1 MGRLKGKVA
10 IVTGAAARAEGV
22 GNGSA
27 VAMLFARE
35 GASVVLVNRSLER
48 ATALEAAIR
57 AEGGEAAA
65 FAADVTDPAATE
77 AMAAFTAE
85 RYGRLDI
92 LHNNVG
98 VGAGGNTV
106 TVTLDDWNRIL
117 ETNLTS
123 AMLCCRACIP
133 RMREGGGGSIIN
145 VSSSA
150 GMLGLS
156 GTPGAVAYTATK
168 AGLQGLTLSVAA
180 DHAAEGI
187 RANCLIVGTVYTPLV
202 AFMGEEARERRSKA
216 VPLQTEGT
224 GWDVAYAAVYLASDE
239 SRWVTGVML
248 PDRRGFPEYPPLA
261 AVRSFMADRRRER
274 RPFPAPPIPPRT
286 AL

>member
-1 MGRLKGKVA
+1 MGRLTGKVA
-10 IVTGAAARAEGV
+10 IVTGAAAQAEGV

-27 VAMLFARE
+27 VATLFARE
-35 GASVVLVNRSLER
+35 GANVVLVNRSLER
-48 ATALEAAIR
+48 ASALEAAIR
-57 AEGGEAAA
+57 GEGGEAAA

-77 AMAAFTAE
+77 AMATFAAK

-106 TVTLDDWNRIL
+106 TQSLDDWNRIVAA
-117 ETNLTS
+117 NLTS
-123 AMLCCRACIP
+123 AMLTCRACIP
-133 RMREGGGGSIIN
+133 RMREAGGGSIIN

-156 GTPGAVAYTATK
+156 GTPGAVAYSAAK

-202 AFMGEEARERRSKA
+202 AFMGEEGRERRRKA

-248 PDRRGFPEYPPLA
+248 PIDGGFQTI
-261 AVRSFMADRRRER
+261 
-274 RPFPAPPIPPRT
+274 RPWPR
-286 AL
+286 

>member
-1 MGRLKGKVA
+1 MGRLSGKVA
-10 IVTGAAARAEGV
+10 IVTGAAAQAEGV
-22 GNGSA
+22 GNGAA
-27 VAMLFARE
+27 VAILFARE

-48 ATALEAAIR
+48 AKALEETIR
-57 AEGGEAAA
+57 SEGGEATA
-65 FAADVTDPAATE
+65 FAADVTQPEATE
-77 AMAAFTAE
+77 ALAAFASE

-98 VGAGGNTV
+98 VGASGNTV
-106 TVTLDDWNRIL
+106 TGSLDDWNRL
-117 ETNLTS
+117 LQTNLTS

-133 RMREGGGGSIIN
+133 RMRDGGGGSILN

-180 DHAAEGI
+180 DHGAEGI

-202 AFMGEEARERRSKA
+202 AFIGEEGRERRRKA

-239 SRWVTGVML
+239 SRWVSGVML
-248 PDRRGFPEYPPLA
+248 PIDGGLQNI
-261 AVRSFMADRRRER
+261 
-274 RPFPAPPIPPRT
+274 RPWPR
-286 AL
+286 

>member
-1 MGRLKGKVA
+1 MGRLSGKVA
-10 IVTGAAARAEGV
+10 IVTGAAAQAEGV

-48 ATALEAAIR
+48 GKALEETIR
-57 AEGGEAAA
+57 SEGGEASA
-65 FAADVTDPAATE
+65 FAADVTQTEATE
-77 AMAAFTAE
+77 AMAAFATE
-85 RYGRLDI
+85 RYSRLDV

-98 VGAGGNTV
+98 VGASGNTV
-106 TVTLDDWNRIL
+106 TGSLDDWNRL
-117 ETNLTS
+117 LQTNLTS

-156 GTPGAVAYTATK
+156 GTPGAVAYSSAK

-202 AFMGEEARERRSKA
+202 AFMGEEGRERRRKA

-248 PDRRGFPEYPPLA
+248 PIDGGFQTI
-261 AVRSFMADRRRER
+261 
-274 RPFPAPPIPPRT
+274 RPWPR
-286 AL
+286 

>member
-1 MGRLKGKVA
+1 MGRLAGKVA
-10 IVTGAAARAEGV
+10 IVTGAAAQAEGI
-22 GNGSA
+22 GNGTA

-48 ATALEAAIR
+48 ASALEAQIR

-77 AMAAFTAE
+77 AMAAFAVE
-85 RYGRLDI
+85 RYGRLDV

-106 TVTLDDWNRIL
+106 TQSLGDWDRL
-117 ETNLTS
+117 LQTNLTS
-123 AMLCCRACIP
+123 AMLCCRAVIP
-133 RMREGGGGSIIN
+133 RMREAGGGAIIN

-202 AFMGEEARERRSKA
+202 RGLGEEGRQRRAKA

-239 SRWVTGVML
+239 SRWVTGVLL
-248 PDRRGFPEYPPLA
+248 PIDGGLQNI
-261 AVRSFMADRRRER
+261 
-274 RPFPAPPIPPRT
+274 RPWPR
-286 AL
+286 

>member
-1 MGRLKGKVA
+1 MGRLAGKVA
-10 IVTGAAARAEGV
+10 VVTGAASQSEGV
-22 GNGSA
+22 GNGAA
-27 VAMLFARE
+27 VARLFARE
-35 GASVVLVNRSLER
+35 GASVVLVNRSFER
-48 ATALEAAIR
+48 AKALEETIR

-65 FAADVTDPAATE
+65 FAADVTSPEETE
-77 AMAAFTAE
+77 AMTAFAAQ

-98 VGAGGNTV
+98 VGAGGDTV
-106 TVTLDDWNRIL
+106 TQSLDDWNRLIQS
-117 ETNLTS
+117 NLTS

-133 RMREGGGGSIIN
+133 RLREGGGGSIVN
-145 VSSSA
+145 VSSTA
-150 GMLGLS
+150 GVLGLS

-187 RANCLIVGTVYTPLV
+187 RANCLIVGTVATPLV
-202 AFMGEEARERRSKA
+202 AHLGEEGRERRRRA

-239 SRWVTGVML
+239 ARWVTGVML
-248 PDRRGFPEYPPLA
+248 PIDGGFQNI
-261 AVRSFMADRRRER
+261 
-274 RPFPAPPIPPRT
+274 RPWPR
-286 AL
+286 

>member
-1 MGRLKGKVA
+1 MGRLTGKVA
-10 IVTGAAARAEGV
+10 IVTGAASQAEGV
-22 GNGSA
+22 GNGAA

-35 GASVVLVNRSLER
+35 GARVVLVNRSLER
-48 ATALEAAIR
+48 AKALEEAIR
-57 AEGGEAAA
+57 SEAGEATA
-65 FAADVTDPAATE
+65 FAADVTQPEATE
-77 AMAAFTAE
+77 AMAAFAVE
-85 RYGRLDI
+85 HYGRLDV

-106 TVTLDDWNRIL
+106 TVSLDDWNRL
-117 ETNLTS
+117 LQSNLTS

-133 RMREGGGGSIIN
+133 RMRASGGGSIVN
-145 VSSSA
+145 VSSTA
-150 GMLGLS
+150 GMIGLS

-187 RANCLIVGTVYTPLV
+187 RANCLVVGTVATPLV
-202 AFMGEEARERRSKA
+202 AHLGEEARERRRKA

-239 SRWVTGVML
+239 ARWVTGVML
-248 PDRRGFPEYPPLA
+248 PIDGGFQSIQPW
-261 AVRSFMADRRRER
+261 
-274 RPFPAPPIPPRT
+274 PR
-286 AL
+286 

>member
-1 MGRLKGKVA
+1 MGRLSGKVA
-10 IVTGAAARAEGV
+10 IVTGAAAQAEGV

-48 ATALEAAIR
+48 GKALEETIR
-57 AEGGEAAA
+57 SKGGEASA
-65 FAADVTDPAATE
+65 FAADVTQPEATE
-77 AMAAFTAE
+77 AMAAFATE
-85 RYGRLDI
+85 RYGRLDV

-98 VGAGGNTV
+98 VGASGNTV
-106 TVTLDDWNRIL
+106 TGSLDDWNRL
-117 ETNLTS
+117 LQTNLTS

-156 GTPGAVAYTATK
+156 GTPGAAAYTATK

-202 AFMGEEARERRSKA
+202 AFIGDEGRERRRKA

-239 SRWVTGVML
+239 VPLG
-248 PDRRGFPEYPPLA
+248 DRRHAADRRRPAKHPPLA
-261 AVRSFMADRRRER
+261 ALSLETIPEADGQ
-274 RPFPAPPIPPRT
+274 PAAT
-286 AL
+286 A

>member
-1 MGRLKGKVA
+1 MARLAGKVA
-10 IVTGAAARAEGV
+10 VVTGAASQAEGV
-22 GNGSA
+22 GNGAA

-35 GASVVLVNRSLER
+35 GASVVLVNRNLGR
-48 ATALEAAIR
+48 AQALEATIR
-57 AEGGEAAA
+57 AEGGEASA
-65 FAADVTDPAATE
+65 FAADVARPDATE
-77 AMAAFTAE
+77 AMAAFAVE

-106 TVTLDDWNRIL
+106 TVTLEDWDRLIQS
-117 ETNLTS
+117 NLTS

-133 RMREGGGGSIIN
+133 RMRAGGGGSIVN

-156 GTPGAVAYTATK
+156 GTPGAAAYSATK

-187 RANCLIVGTVYTPLV
+187 RANCLIVGTVATPLV
-202 AFMGEEARERRSKA
+202 AHLGEEGRERRRKA

-239 SRWVTGVML
+239 ARWVTGVML
-248 PDRRGFPEYPPLA
+248 PIDGGLHNI
-261 AVRSFMADRRRER
+261 
-274 RPFPAPPIPPRT
+274 RPWPR
-286 AL
+286 

>member
-1 MGRLKGKVA
+1 
-10 IVTGAAARAEGV
+10 
-22 GNGSA
+22 
-27 VAMLFARE
+27 
-35 GASVVLVNRSLER
+35 VLVNRSADR
-48 ATALEAAIR
+48 ATSLEETIR
-57 AEGGEAAA
+57 SEGGEATA
-65 FAADVTDPAATE
+65 FAADVTRLDATQ
-77 AMAAFTAE
+77 AMAAFAAQ

-106 TVTLDDWNRIL
+106 TGSLEDWDRLIQA
-117 ETNLTS
+117 NLTS

-133 RMREGGGGSIIN
+133 RMCAGGGGSIIN

-156 GTPGAVAYTATK
+156 GTPGAAAYTATK

-187 RANCLIVGTVYTPLV
+187 RANCLIVGTVATPLV
-202 AFMGEEARERRSKA
+202 AHLGEEARERRRKA

-224 GWDVAYAAVYLASDE
+224 AWDVAYAAVYLASDE
-239 SRWVTGVML
+239 ARWVTGVML
-248 PDRRGFPEYPPLA
+248 PIDGGLHA
-261 AVRSFMADRRRER
+261 I
-274 RPFPAPPIPPRT
+274 RPWPR
-286 AL
+286 

>member
-1 MGRLKGKVA
+1 MGRLAGKVA
-10 IVTGAAARAEGV
+10 VVTGAASQAEGV
-22 GNGSA
+22 GNGAA

-35 GASVVLVNRSLER
+35 GARVVLVNRNLER
-48 ATALEAAIR
+48 AKALEESIH

-65 FAADVTDPAATE
+65 FAADVTQPDATE
-77 AMAAFTAE
+77 AMATFAVE

-98 VGAGGNTV
+98 VGAGGTTV
-106 TVTLDDWNRIL
+106 TVTLEDWDRIIR
-117 ETNLTS
+117 TNLTS

-133 RMREGGGGSIIN
+133 RMRAGGGGSIVN

-202 AFMGEEARERRSKA
+202 AGLGEDGRERRRKA

-224 GWDVAYAAVYLASDE
+224 GWDVAYAALYLASDE
-239 SRWVTGVML
+239 ARWVTGVML
-248 PDRRGFPEYPPLA
+248 PIDGGLHNI
-261 AVRSFMADRRRER
+261 
-274 RPFPAPPIPPRT
+274 RPWPR
-286 AL
+286 

>member
-1 MGRLKGKVA
+1 MGRLTGKVA
-10 IVTGAAARAEGV
+10 VVTGAASQAEGV
-22 GNGSA
+22 GNGAA

-35 GASVVLVNRSLER
+35 GASVVLVNRSLQR
-48 ATALEAAIR
+48 AKALEETIR
-57 AEGGEAAA
+57 SEGGQATA
-65 FAADVTDPAATE
+65 FAADVTQPEATE
-77 AMAAFTAE
+77 AMAALAVE
-85 RYGRLDI
+85 LYGRLDV

-106 TVTLDDWNRIL
+106 TVSLDDWNRL
-117 ETNLTS
+117 LQTNLTS

-133 RMREGGGGSIIN
+133 RMRESGGGSIIN
-145 VSSSA
+145 VSSTA
-150 GMLGLS
+150 GMIGLS

-187 RANCLIVGTVYTPLV
+187 RANCLIVGTVATPLV
-202 AFMGEEARERRSKA
+202 AHLGEEGRERRRKA

-248 PDRRGFPEYPPLA
+248 PIDGGLQNI
-261 AVRSFMADRRRER
+261 
-274 RPFPAPPIPPRT
+274 RPWPR
-286 AL
+286 

>member
-1 MGRLKGKVA
+1 MGRLAGKVA
-10 IVTGAAARAEGV
+10 VVTGAAAQAEGV

-48 ATALEAAIR
+48 AGALEASIR

-65 FAADVTDPAATE
+65 FAADVTQPEAAE
-77 AMAAFTAE
+77 AVAAFAVE
-85 RYGRLDI
+85 RYGRLDV

-106 TVTLDDWNRIL
+106 TQSLDDWDRL
-117 ETNLTS
+117 LRTNLTS
-123 AMLCCRACIP
+123 AMLCCRAAIP
-133 RMREGGGGSIIN
+133 RMRQSGGGSIVN
-145 VSSSA
+145 VSSTA
-150 GMLGLS
+150 GALGLS
-156 GTPGAVAYTATK
+156 GTPGAVAYTASK
-168 AGLQGLTLSVAA
+168 AGLHGLTLSVAA

-187 RANCLIVGTVYTPLV
+187 RANCLIVGTVDTPLV
-202 AFMGEEARERRSKA
+202 RGLGEEGRERRRNA

-224 GWDVAYAAVYLASDE
+224 GWDVAHAAVYLASDE

-248 PDRRGFPEYPPLA
+248 PIDGGFQNI
-261 AVRSFMADRRRER
+261 
-274 RPFPAPPIPPRT
+274 RPWPR
-286 AL
+286 